1 VSNPGWIKIRD
12 LNLKNKQLKENE
24 IISFTFFI
32 IIIIIL
38 NRYASNTINKKERTL
53 E

>member
-1 VSNPGWIKIRD
+1 MSNPGWIKIRD

-32 IIIIIL
+32 IIIIL